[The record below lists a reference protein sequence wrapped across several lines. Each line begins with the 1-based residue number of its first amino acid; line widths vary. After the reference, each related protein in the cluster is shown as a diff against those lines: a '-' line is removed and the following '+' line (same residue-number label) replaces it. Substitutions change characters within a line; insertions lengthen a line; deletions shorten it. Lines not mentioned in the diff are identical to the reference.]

1 MTALLHA
8 SPLARPAR
16 PPLVRWA
23 VAAVAALTH
32 AACAGRKSGDADAPR
47 ANRNVITHEQIVQQ
61 NFRTAL
67 DAVQAL
73 RPNWLR
79 TRGADSFQSP
89 TQVIVYLDNVR
100 MGGIDQLSTLSP
112 SNIGSIQH
120 YDGVQASGRW
130 GLDHGAGVIQVI
142 SRVGPTPS
150 R

>member
-1 MTALLHA
+1 MTPPLH
-8 SPLARPAR
+8 PRPR
-16 PPLVRWA
+16 SRRPLVRWV
-23 VAAVAALTH
+23 VAAVAVLAL
-32 AACAGRKSGDADAPR
+32 AGSACAGKKGADQGGTR
-47 ANRNVITHEQIVQQ
+47 SNRNVITHEQIVQQ

-100 MGGIDQLSTLSP
+100 MGGVDQLSTLTP
-112 SNIGSIQH
+112 SNIASITH

-142 SRVGPTPS
+142 SRVGPTPN

>member
-1 MTALLHA
+1 MSVSPH
-8 SPLARPAR
+8 SRPLARRPLAR
-16 PPLVRWA
+16 RA
-23 VAAVAALTH
+23 VAAAALVVLVG
-32 AACAGRKSGDADAPR
+32 AACAGRKSADQGAAR
-47 ANRNVITHEQIVQQ
+47 SNRNVITHEQIVQQ

-100 MGGIDQLSTLSP
+100 MGGVDQLATITP
-112 SNIGSIQH
+112 SNIASITH
-120 YDGVQASGRW
+120 FDGVQASGRW

-142 SRVGPTPS
+142 SRVGPTPN

>member
-1 MTALLHA
+1 MTPPVHA
-8 SPLARPAR
+8 HPLARRLAA
-16 PPLVRWA
+16 RWA
-23 VAAVAALTH
+23 VAAVAALALAGTG
-32 AACAGRKSGDADAPR
+32 CAGKQSADQGGAR
-47 ANRNVITHEQIVQQ
+47 SNRNVITHEQIVQQ

-100 MGGIDQLSTLSP
+100 MGGVDQLATITP
-112 SNIGSIQH
+112 SNVATITH
-120 YDGVQASGRW
+120 FDGVQASGRW

-142 SRVGPTPS
+142 SRVGPTPD